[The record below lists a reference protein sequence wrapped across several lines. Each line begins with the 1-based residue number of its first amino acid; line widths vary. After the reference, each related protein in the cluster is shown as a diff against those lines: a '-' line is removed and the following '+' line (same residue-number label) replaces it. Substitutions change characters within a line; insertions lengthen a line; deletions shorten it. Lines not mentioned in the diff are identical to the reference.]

1 MQREREERG
10 KGEGGRQEGELI
22 VNWIVDAAELSLQC
36 FPGRDHKA
44 GAGKEVGV
52 EARDAKQEREERRG
66 ERESLEN
73 RSVSLSESRRFNL
86 QPKVQLIVSSCSG
99 HAATCSGHATT
110 SKRQQ
115 ILVYDNDNHP
125 PLSACPPLPPLVHCT
140 WHYCP
145 LMRWKL
151 RKSAQRS
158 ARGRQREKE
167 KYQQGETER
176 ERNKLCAH

>member
-1 MQREREERG
+1 M
-10 KGEGGRQEGELI
+10 
-22 VNWIVDAAELSLQC
+22 QC

-44 GAGKEVGV
+44 RDGKGVGV
-52 EARDAKQEREERRG
+52 EAKDAKQEREKRGREKRR
-66 ERESLEN
+66 ERESEN

-158 ARGRQREKE
+158 ERGRQRK
-167 KYQQGETER
+167 KQRSRER
-176 ERNKLCAH
+176 EINCAHIRK